1 MGILY
6 AAVFLVGLAF
16 SDLGALRVAGSSGQ
30 AVYAID
36 IVNAGALALAVGYI
50 VDGGLTRLT
59 RAGRW
64 YTVFL
69 GWLLLEVLI
78 GSTRYGGAAFG
89 EFRYVLPLFW
99 FFVPAAIEDLRRTP
113 PNVEYATV
121 PMNII
126 SVAAFAGIVMLAIE
140 AIHGGRYY
148 FTSANQG
155 KANFADFRGARY
167 LDSYQ
172 TFNVAFASAVALL
185 AGMRMRRPGLLPLAF
200 VLLGLAVWTQNR
212 TALIAVVAGLIGIAI
227 LQRRFGLLATAG
239 VGGALALLLV
249 AILAPSLL
257 EHLKASYSAA
267 LSPTADDSGSWR
279 LYIQLQALVQGLQTP
294 LMGQGYGGYF
304 RFEIPGREDVLAPPH
319 NQFVVLFLKGG
330 IVAVILSVGALAA
343 YAASLWNRR
352 ADPRFSSRE
361 RLMAE
366 CLLLFVVTQ
375 FAYGLAYD
383 FVLTFGLMAGCAEV
397 LLQRAGRRY
406 SPSLD
411 PARLVH
417 VRPAPTETVSPYSTQ
432 NRAYPS

>member
-16 SDLGALRVAGSSGQ
+16 SDLGALRVAGSAGQ

-36 IVNAGALALAVGYI
+36 IVNAGAVALAVGYVI
-50 VDGGLTRLT
+50 DGGLTRLT
-59 RAGRW
+59 RSGRW
-64 YTVFL
+64 YSVFL
-69 GWLLLEVLI
+69 GWLLLEAVI

-99 FFVPAAIEDLRRTP
+99 FFVPPAIEELRRTP
-113 PNVEYATV
+113 PDVEYATV
-121 PMNII
+121 PMNIV

-148 FTSANQG
+148 FTSANQA

-172 TFNVAFASAVALL
+172 TFNIAFASAVALL
-185 AGMRMRRPGLLPLAF
+185 AGVRMRRPGLLPLAF
-200 VLLGLAVWTQNR
+200 VLLGLAAWTQNR
-212 TALIAVVAGLIGIAI
+212 TALIAVVAGLIGLAV
-227 LQRRFGLLATAG
+227 LQRRFGLLATVAAG
-239 VGGALALLLV
+239 GGIALLLV
-249 AILAPSLL
+249 AMLAPSLL
-257 EHLKASYSAA
+257 EHLAASYSAA

-279 LYIQLQALVQGLQTP
+279 LYIQLQAVLQGLQTP
-294 LMGQGYGGYF
+294 VMGQGYGGYF

-330 IVAVILSVGALAA
+330 TVAVFLSLGALTA
-343 YAASLWNRR
+343 YAGALWKRR
-352 ADPRFSSRE
+352 ADVRWSPRE
-361 RLMAE
+361 RLVNE

-397 LLQRAGRRY
+397 LLQRAARRD
-406 SPSLD
+406 SPSSD
-411 PARLVH
+411 PAREVASRS
-417 VRPAPTETVSPYSTQ
+417 RPIETVSYYSAH
-432 NRAYPS
+432 NRA